1 MRAQETLAASAVE
14 AVLSR
19 NSYRLGAT
27 TRGELTPFERLGAPA
42 QGGAAEVPLNG
53 QGDTVRFGLGE
64 LARPEYLAKCRLLAA
79 PAAVDEAA
87 PGRRDAPGCHD
98 PTLGGHDSPSIRS
111 GTDA

>member
-27 TRGELTPFERLGAPA
+27 ACRELTPLERLGAPA
-42 QGGAAEVPLNG
+42 QRRAAEVPLNG
-53 QGDTVRFGLGE
+53 QGDPVRFGLGE
-64 LARPEYLAKCRLLAA
+64 LARPEYSAEGGLLAA

-87 PGRRDAPGCHD
+87 PGRRDAPGRHD